1 MNRIDNGKPKLRIL
15 LGFLLFFGAASA
27 VPASRHCTE
36 TAGTPYGNIERDD
49 PMITDTATAVRFTG
63 ATDSQGFPDA
73 AAWELAPALRF
84 DADWQGK
91 NPDALRETEVR
102 LLWTRETLYL
112 RFRARYR
119 AITVFPDSDENGR
132 RDQLWDR
139 DVAEAFLQPDS
150 SELRRYKEFEIS
162 PNGFWIDLD
171 IAAGEKRDL
180 HSGPKRRVHVDE
192 NKKLWAA
199 ELAIPMENLITRFDP
214 TASWR
219 VNFYRVEGAAEPRFY
234 SAWRPTGTPQ
244 PNFHVP
250 EAFGRLIFVETP
262 ASGTAKNASPR

>member
-1 MNRIDNGKPKLRIL
+1 MNGTARGKSNSWIL
-15 LGFLLFFGAASA
+15 LGFLLIIGATLP
-27 VPASRHCTE
+27 VPASEHCPGA
-36 TAGTPYGNIERDD
+36 AGTPYGNIEGDD
-49 PMITDTATAVRFTG
+49 PMITDTATAVRFTA
-63 ATDSQGFPDA
+63 ATDSQGFPAA
-73 AAWELAPALRF
+73 AAWELTPALRF

-102 LLWTRETLYL
+102 LLWTPETLYL

-119 AITVFPDSDENGR
+119 AITVFPDSDANGR
-132 RDQLWDR
+132 RDHLWDR

-150 SELRRYKEFEIS
+150 SELRHYKEFEIS

-171 IAAGEKRDL
+171 IVAGEKRDL
-180 HSGPKRRVHVDE
+180 HSGQKRRVQVDE

-199 ELAIPMENLITRFDP
+199 ELAIPMKSLVARFDLA
-214 TASWR
+214 ASWR